1 MACRGACPARH
12 GRAGTGARIFHRRRC
27 RGVGCRCRRASW
39 LACLRKLYGEWW
51 RRIRQPQDALCRRS
65 TPARNKD
72 ARAKHASR
80 AKQAL
85 ARRHNPSAPATSR
98 VRPHPLML
106 VYTGLLSV
114 RVVEK
119 NSFFQNFGNI
129 EVNSGAFLIK
139 LSGPLEALTSIIT
152 ACRVHI
158 SSKLLSSK
166 PPLIIVNNATKQ
178 LRRSRV
184 SLLIL
189 VNARSGFL
197 RFFNLYDKSRD

>member
-1 MACRGACPARH
+1 M
-12 GRAGTGARIFHRRRC
+12 
-27 RGVGCRCRRASW
+27 
-39 LACLRKLYGEWW
+39 L
-51 RRIRQPQDALCRRS
+51 
-65 TPARNKD
+65 TP
-72 ARAKHASR
+72 
-80 AKQAL
+80 
-85 ARRHNPSAPATSR
+85 
-98 VRPHPLML
+98 
-106 VYTGLLSV
+106 GLLSV